1 MSGMV
6 RPLTDAADTADF
18 ADIADVAAEIVAG
31 LPKDTSENFLLRLER
46 FWPDVAAGLA
56 DLYPP
61 EQAATTGRRLV
72 ELAARAY
79 VERDPSLRRLDLQRQ
94 LTPDWLQSPAM
105 LGYAAYTERF
115 AGDLRG
121 IADRLDYLDELGV
134 GYLHLMPLLTPRE
147 GDSDG
152 GYAVADYRSVRPDLG
167 TMEDLRDLTATLRS
181 HGISLVMDLVLNHV
195 AAEHD
200 WAVRARAGE
209 ARYRDYFYVYPDR
222 TMPDAY
228 EATLPEIFPDFA
240 PGSFTWHDELDGW
253 VWTTFNAFQWDVNWA
268 NPDVLAEYADIVL
281 HLANA
286 GVEVLRL
293 DAIAFMWKRMG
304 TNCQGQPEVHSITQV
319 LRALARISC
328 PALAFKA
335 EAIVA
340 PNELVQYLGTS
351 RFTGKV
357 SDLAY
362 HNRLMVQ
369 IWSMLATGEV
379 TLAARALGELPP
391 APSTAT
397 WITYVRCHDDIGWA
411 ISDEDAAAVG
421 LNGFDHRYFL
431 SDWYA
436 GLFPGSNARGLVFQ
450 ENPQTRDRRISG
462 TAASLLG
469 LDEARGGASSGPE
482 ANADANEQALAA
494 LRLAHAMIL
503 GWGGLPVIWSG
514 DELASPNDP
523 DWAQEPGH
531 ESDNRWAH
539 RPALDAARVAA
550 RADVATAPGRAFTDL
565 RELAA
570 VRRRLPHLHA
580 SVPTQIG
587 PVDDPGVLV
596 TIRRHPL
603 GPFVG
608 LYNVTGQW
616 RSWPWWRLHEFGL
629 ADAIEQISGDP
640 VHRGGDGHVWIPPF
654 GVYWLTQR

>member
-1 MSGMV
+1 MRSIP
-6 RPLTDAADTADF
+6 R
-18 ADIADVAAEIVAG
+18 ADVDQDVTMLHLPADLRPAAGALEAELADLPSDTREI
-31 LPKDTSENFLLRLER
+31 FLLRLQR

-56 DLYPP
+56 DLYSPD
-61 EQAATTGRRLV
+61 EAAATGRHLV

-79 VERDPSLRRLDLQRQ
+79 AQRDPALRRLDLLRQ
-94 LTPDWLQSPAM
+94 LTPDWLQSPQL
-105 LGYAAYTERF
+105 LGYACYTERF

-152 GYAVADYRSVRPDLG
+152 GYAVADYRTVRADLG
-167 TMEDLRDLTATLRS
+167 TMDDVRDLTATLRE

-195 AAEHD
+195 AAEHE

-209 ARYRDYFYVYPDR
+209 QRYRDYFHIYPDR
-222 TMPDAY
+222 SMPDAY
-228 EATLPEIFPDFA
+228 EATLPEVFPDFA
-240 PGSFTWHDELDGW
+240 PGSFSWDEQLDGW
-253 VWTTFNAFQWDVNWA
+253 VWTTFNSFQWDVNWA
-268 NPDVLAEYADIVL
+268 NPDVLSEYAQIVL

-293 DAIAFMWKRMG
+293 DAIAFMWKRLG

-319 LRALARISC
+319 LRALARIAC

-362 HNRLMVQ
+362 HNSLMVQ

-379 TLAARALGELPP
+379 TLGAHALGALPP

-421 LNGFDHRYFL
+421 LSGFDHRAFL

-436 GLFPGSNARGLVFQ
+436 GQFPGSNADGLVFQ
-450 ENPQTRDRRISG
+450 ENLQTRDRRISG

-469 LDEARGGASSGPE
+469 LRHPDPHARTQ
-482 ANADANEQALAA
+482 DNEQALAA

-523 DWAQEPGH
+523 DWASEPGH

-539 RPALDAARVAA
+539 RPVLDPARVAQRGDA
-550 RADVATAPGRAFTDL
+550 ATVPGRAFTDL
-565 RELAA
+565 RELVAA
-570 VRRRLPHLHA
+570 RRRLPHLHA

-603 GPFVG
+603 GVFVG
-608 LYNVTGQW
+608 LYNVTDEW

-640 VHRGGDGHVWIPPF
+640 VHRGGDGHVWIPPY